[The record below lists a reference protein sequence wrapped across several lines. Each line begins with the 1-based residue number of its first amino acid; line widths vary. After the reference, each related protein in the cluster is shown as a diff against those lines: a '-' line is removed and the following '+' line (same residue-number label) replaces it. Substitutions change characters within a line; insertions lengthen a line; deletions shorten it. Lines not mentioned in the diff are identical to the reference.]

1 MNALSMLQQFA
12 DRYRHDGPFRRR
24 QDAVTLLTLSEQ
36 LDEDGARVYLAR
48 FIQKWQLEGTLTAPH
63 RTARRRPMTDMERAI
78 AAALSTPQGG
88 HRPAPA
94 REVEDAEAAPRAPHL
109 HASHIVG

>member
-48 FIQKWQLEGTLTAPH
+48 FIQKWQLEATLTVAH
-63 RTARRRPMTDMERAI
+63 RTARRRPMSDMERAI
-78 AAALSTPQGG
+78 AAALSTPQP
-88 HRPAPA
+88 RPEPA
-94 REVEDAEAAPRAPHL
+94 TSPEQAPRAPHL